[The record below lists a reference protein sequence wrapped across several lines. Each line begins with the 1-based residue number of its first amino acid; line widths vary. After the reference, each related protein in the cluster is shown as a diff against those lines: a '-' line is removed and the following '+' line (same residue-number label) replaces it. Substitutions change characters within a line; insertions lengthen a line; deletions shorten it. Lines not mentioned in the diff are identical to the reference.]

1 MTSLWIR
8 RPAGATNTGWYTT
21 SEQGPKMEDVLINW
35 KITGHYRY
43 FGRTVPNDSIKVLWR
58 VTFSNSVETVAP

>member
-1 MTSLWIR
+1 
-8 RPAGATNTGWYTT
+8 
-21 SEQGPKMEDVLINW
+21 MEDVLINW

-43 FGRTVPNDSIKVLWR
+43 FGRTVPNDWIKVLWR